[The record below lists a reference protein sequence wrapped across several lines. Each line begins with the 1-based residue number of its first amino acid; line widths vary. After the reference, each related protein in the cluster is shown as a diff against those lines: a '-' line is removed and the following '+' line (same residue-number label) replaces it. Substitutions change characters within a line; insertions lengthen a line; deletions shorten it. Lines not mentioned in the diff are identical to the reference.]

1 MIDYLLD
8 NFDWLLICMSIAA
21 VVVFVCLFFVD
32 AGYGKF
38 YTRRWGPS
46 VGNRLGW
53 MLMEL
58 PVFVLMLVLY
68 IHWEMPPEAPLY
80 YPSGLQ
86 PPPLNRGG
94 TPADFGLQ
102 PPPLNRGGTELSQ
115 AGRWSPVPLVFLIL
129 FELHYFQRS
138 LVFPFLLRGKNRMPL
153 AIVLLGVVFNCLN
166 AFMQAGWLFCLSKSV
181 TPYPYT
187 VGWLLTPQF
196 IVGTLLF
203 FAGMGINL
211 HSDHVIRQLRQ
222 PGDTRHYLPSRGLY
236 RYVTS
241 ANYFGELVEWC
252 GFALLTWSWSG
263 VVFALWTFANLAP
276 RAYRI
281 HKCYQADFP
290 EQMAAHPRKRMIPYV
305 WTVLPLLLV
314 AIYFLTIVFTPYLSF
329 VRITRRYCPAGSVLM
344 SISVS

>member
-8 NFDWLLICMSIAA
+8 HFGGLLIGMSMAA

-38 YTRRWGPS
+38 YSRRWGPS

-53 MLMEL
+53 VLMEL
-58 PVFVLMLVLY
+58 PVFVLMTVLY
-68 IHWEMPPEAPLY
+68 FYWEMPPE
-80 YPSGLQ
+80 
-86 PPPLNRGG
+86 
-94 TPADFGLQ
+94 
-102 PPPLNRGGTELSQ
+102 
-115 AGRWSPVPLVFLIL
+115 AGRWSPVPLVFLLL

-138 LVFPFLLRGKNRMPL
+138 LVFPFLLRGRSRMPL

-166 AFMQAGWLFCLSKSV
+166 AFMQAGWLFCLSKNVS
-181 TPYPYT
+181 PYPYT
-187 VGWLLTPQF
+187 PSWFLTPQF
-196 IVGTLLF
+196 IAGTLLF

-211 HSDHVIRQLRQ
+211 HSDHVIRELRR

-236 RYVTS
+236 SKVTS

-252 GFALLTWSWSG
+252 GFAVLTWSWSG
-263 VVFALWTFANLAP
+263 AVFALWTFANLAP

-281 HKCYQADFP
+281 HKRYLSEFP

-305 WTVLPLLLV
+305 W
-314 AIYFLTIVFTPYLSF
+314 
-329 VRITRRYCPAGSVLM
+329 
-344 SISVS
+344 